1 MKLPHLRIES
11 VQGETLVTI
20 CDEKLLGKKFTKG
33 EMTLEVD
40 PSFYRGEEVSIDRC
54 IEALK
59 SATIANMVGSIV
71 EHAIKAELVK
81 IENVIELEKVPHAQI
96 VRM

>member
-1 MKLPHLRIES
+1 MLPHLRIES
-11 VQGETLVTI
+11 AQGETLVTI
-20 CDEKLLGKKFTKG
+20 CDEKLLGKRFTQG

-40 PSFYRGEEVSIDRC
+40 PSFYKGEEVSVDRC
-54 IEALK
+54 MEALK
-59 SATIANMVGSIV
+59 DATIANMVGSIV
-71 EHAIKAELVK
+71 EHAIEAGLVK